1 MSFCSVNI
9 FYILDLVGKMPMKV
23 WFIKVVHNNIQ
34 IDKKHWN
41 GVDKQ

>member
-9 FYILDLVGKMPMKV
+9 VYILDLVGKMLMKV
-23 WFIKVVHNNIQ
+23 WFIKKVHNNRQ
-34 IDKKHWN
+34 KHWN